1 MFAANADGK
10 GVAAALALRIR
21 ADGSEV
27 YEPIAR
33 FDAAQNRVVAI
44 PLDLRPDTDQVF
56 LLLFGTGIRFLSS
69 LSAVSVMIGGVEAPI
84 SYAGP
89 QDGFVGLDQINMSM
103 PRALVGLGEVKI
115 DLKVDGA
122 IANQVTVSIR

>member
-1 MFAANADGK
+1 M
-10 GVAAALALRIR
+10 AAALALRIR